1 MRAVIQRTVDA
12 RCEVAGHQVSGF
24 TGEGLVVL
32 LGVTHQDTAAE
43 ALKLARKIAELKL
56 LRDQRS
62 LLEAAAPVMVI
73 SQFTLYA
80 DTKKGRKPSW
90 SKAAPASQ
98 AEPLVEQ
105 VAMALEERGLVV
117 ARGIFGA
124 DMLVT
129 LANDGPVTLIVDV

>member
-1 MRAVIQRTVDA
+1 MRAVIQRAVDG
-12 RCEVAGHQVSGF
+12 RCEVAGHQVGGF

-32 LGVTHQDTAAE
+32 VGVTHDDGEEQ

-62 LLEAAAPVMVI
+62 VTEAAAPVLLI

-90 SKAAPASQ
+90 SKAAPGSQ
-98 AEPLVEQ
+98 AEPLVER
-105 VAMALEERGLVV
+105 VAVALEERGLVV
-117 ARGIFGA
+117 ARGVFGA
-124 DMLVT
+124 DMQVT
-129 LANDGPVTLIVDV
+129 LTNDGPVTLIIDT